1 MRGATVSKRKKP
13 MARQPADPS
22 KPKRIVKPAGPR
34 PVFILVK
41 PVEGVSVEQVKGSI
55 TGFSLDVNAVL
66 DQVEASNGQ
75 LGFKRIMIPRSARKR
90 TTDATPTAA

>member
-1 MRGATVSKRKKP
+1 MAKP
-13 MARQPADPS
+13 IDPN
-22 KPKRIVKPAGPR
+22 KPKRAIKPAGPR

-41 PVEGVSVEQVKGSI
+41 PVDGVTVEQVKGSI

-90 TTDATPTAA
+90 SDANTPAAA